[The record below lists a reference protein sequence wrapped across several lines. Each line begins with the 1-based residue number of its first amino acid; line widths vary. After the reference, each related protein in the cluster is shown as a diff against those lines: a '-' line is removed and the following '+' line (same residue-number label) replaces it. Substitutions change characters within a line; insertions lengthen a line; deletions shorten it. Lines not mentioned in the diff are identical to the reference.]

1 AGGRSRRRAR
11 EARRS
16 RDAPPQDRRSARAPQ
31 GRGVRRIALR
41 ESGPAANSVLTLPLV
56 GRVGAKRR
64 GGGGAVMHERC
75 PTAGP
80 PPPTPPHKGEGG
92 RPPAGRY
99 RALLRRGGPRPAV
112 PSRIFAFPPP
122 AL

>member
-1 AGGRSRRRAR
+1 QCRLRRARAGGRSRRRAR

-64 GGGGAVMHERC
+64 GGGWRGDARALPHSRI
-75 PTAGP
+75 
-80 PPPTPPHKGEGG
+80 PTPNPSPQGGGESTDCV
-92 RPPAGRY
+92 
-99 RALLRRGGPRPAV
+99 ALAC
-112 PSRIFAFPPP
+112 FTKAE
-122 AL
+122 